1 MIISRFKPDGRSRQG
16 LGRGGQDNV
25 YGYCIYTRVYN
36 VRECPEPL
44 TIFARANF
52 TTAISNTARPLFVCP
67 LPPTAPIRHTKQP
80 FPRSDRRRGV
90 IVRQGRMV
98 HRRRCVPILCTCY
111 ITGRRLMA
119 IITPYLLLLF

>member
-52 TTAISNTARPLFVCP
+52 TTAISNT
-67 LPPTAPIRHTKQP
+67 TQH
-80 FPRSDRRRGV
+80 D
-90 IVRQGRMV
+90 
-98 HRRRCVPILCTCY
+98 
-111 ITGRRLMA
+111 
-119 IITPYLLLLF
+119 PYLYAPSHPPHPSGTQNNPFLDPIGGEALLYAKVGWYIGGGVYLYYVPAILLAAV